1 MCAERGGNIEIR
13 KSLRSIHHYRRGLGA
28 HEQGHV
34 AHGRSLGAHLG
45 APGPYSRHLGAHG
58 RLFALIR
65 AHGRRLGAH
74 RRRFGA
80 DG

>member
-45 APGPYSRHLGAHG
+45 APGPYSRHLGAHTTSAPG
-58 RLFALIR
+58 DPRPA
-65 AHGRRLGAH
+65 GANGPGTGGS
-74 RRRFGA
+74 R
-80 DG
+80 